1 GHDYRH
7 LPPQRRQQPGGA
19 ANRDPADKRR
29 PRRDDTRGTRDD
41 TGRRPHQPVVLR
53 PGERPAA
60 LHPGPAEQPI
70 AERTQNRPTL
80 GLAMIV
86 RDEAEVIERCIDSVR
101 EHIDYWVIC
110 DTGSVDG
117 TQDVL
122 RKALHD
128 IPGELHEGEWV
139 DFGHNR
145 TELMKLARGKADYL
159 LLLDADWT

>member
-1 GHDYRH
+1 MTA
-7 LPPQRRQQPGGA
+7 PQ
-19 ANRDPADKRR
+19 
-29 PRRDDTRGTRDD
+29 T
-41 TGRRPHQPVVLR
+41 
-53 PGERPAA
+53 ES
-60 LHPGPAEQPI
+60 
-70 AERTQNRPTL
+70 RPTI

-128 IPGELHEGEWV
+128 IPGELHEHEWV

-145 TELMKLARGKADYL
+145 TELMKLAREKAAYL
-159 LLLDADWT
+159 LLLDADWTVSVEPGALDELTADSYMVRHAGDFEFHNKRLVSGHRDWRFAGAAH